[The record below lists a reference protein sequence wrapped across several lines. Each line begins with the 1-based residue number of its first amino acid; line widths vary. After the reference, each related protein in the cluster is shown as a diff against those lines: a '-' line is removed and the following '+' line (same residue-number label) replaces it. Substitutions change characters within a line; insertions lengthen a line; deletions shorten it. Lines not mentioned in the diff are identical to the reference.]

1 MCDCQLWERD
11 PPREDRRFG
20 RKERK
25 SKRLEKESKSV
36 EKWGGKRRRNEG
48 ESCCDV
54 KGDRRLVV
62 GRARGQQRKVKE
74 RGLNER
80 AGGED
85 ERKSRPQTVRSK

>member
-1 MCDCQLWERD
+1 MGEGS
-11 PPREDRRFG
+11 PSGGPKVREK
-20 RKERK
+20 RKKEQK
-25 SKRLEKESKSV
+25 IGKREQVCGEM
-36 EKWGGKRRRNEG
+36 GGKRRRNEG